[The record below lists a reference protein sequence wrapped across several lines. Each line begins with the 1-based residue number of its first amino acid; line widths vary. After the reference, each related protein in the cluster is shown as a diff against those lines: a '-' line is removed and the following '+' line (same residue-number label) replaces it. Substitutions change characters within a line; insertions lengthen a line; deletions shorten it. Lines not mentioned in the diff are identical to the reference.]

1 MFCVTSKPFDKIW
14 HRGVFFKLV
23 MWDKYF
29 AEKDWYLCVWFSPKN
44 RPGVNYFEFQCIK
57 LHSISLLQVPLLLL
71 SCTKVI
77 ELQLLYIIELQL
89 LYISNKLLYALQGKK
104 IQTQFHLQL
113 KFSVW
118 R

>member
-14 HRGVFFKLV
+14 HRGVPFKLV

-29 AEKDWYLCVWFSPKN
+29 AEKDWYLFVWFSPKN

-77 ELQLLYIIELQL
+77 ELQLLYI
-89 LYISNKLLYALQGKK
+89 SNKLLYALQGKK

-113 KFSVW
+113 KWSVW